1 MNIGEFQ
8 KVSLRTMKIDENTI
22 SHCSMGLAGE
32 TGEVIDIIKK
42 HLYYEKELDKN
53 HITEELGDI
62 MFYLVNL
69 ASALDISMV
78 NVLEQNIEKLNKRYP
93 EGFNKED
100 AILRR
105 DKSE

>member
-1 MNIGEFQ
+1 MKIDEFQ
-8 KVSLRTMKIDENTI
+8 KISLRTMKIDENTI
-22 SHCSMGLAGE
+22 PHCSMGLAGE

-42 HLYYEKELDKN
+42 HLYYGKPIDKN

-69 ASALDISMV
+69 ASAFDISMV

-93 EGFNKED
+93 NGFNKED

>member
-1 MNIGEFQ
+1 MKIDEFQ
-8 KVSLRTMKIDENTI
+8 KISLRTMKIDENTI